1 MKQKLAIFLDTDRL
15 SGGAYHELV
24 YMIDKI
30 EKMNNNELEI
40 IIIYTS
46 KNLEINF
53 KQKF

>member
-1 MKQKLAIFLDTDRL
+1 MKQKLAIFLNTDRL

-46 KNLEINF
+46 KNLREINF
-53 KQKF
+53 

>member
-1 MKQKLAIFLDTDRL
+1 
-15 SGGAYHELV
+15 
-24 YMIDKI
+24 MIDKI

-53 KQKF
+53 KNKNFKTYYISMNFFQHHIAF